1 MPRQRE
7 RRRNQVKH
15 RLQPN
20 AEGLE
25 DRLLLY
31 ATLGGNWTYGS
42 RITYSFAPDGTSVG
56 GISSGWYAR
65 MSNLGIS
72 EQTWKNEF
80 REAAAVWSAV
90 AGINL
95 VEVSDNGAA
104 FSVAGNQQ
112 NDSRFGDIRIA
123 GTNQGTG
130 VLAGTFLPPPYN
142 GGTLAGDIVMN
153 TTAAWKV
160 DSTYDIETVAIHE
173 FGHALGMDHS
183 AISTADMYA
192 YYNGMKQSLTTDD
205 TDGIRSIYGPRQP
218 DAYDAAYP
226 NDYWW
231 YASNVTPAI
240 DVNKQVRLGN
250 LDVTSYN
257 DFDWYYVYAPTGTA
271 SRMTVQVQSSG
282 LSSLS
287 PELFVLNGSLQT
299 VGYDAK
305 PNSYGATASVTVQ
318 GVAANQL
325 YIIRVSG
332 ANNGGSSTGSYGLL
346 INFGFG
352 AMAPIAPPNTT
363 VLEQPNSNGG
373 GSTNLATEAPNRP
386 SWLTKVLAHTN
397 PKVRGLFDRLE
408 SAADED
414 AGMLQIGDLRGY
426 GHYLLADAGTAF
438 ETAGPI
444 GTAFAAPRSSVA
456 AESGIVIGM
465 VGTDQPIESGTL
477 ASRARDRLAHRAI
490 DRALAAWGAA

>member
-20 AEGLE
+20 TEGLE

-42 RITYSFAPDGTSVG
+42 RITYSFAPDGTSIG

-65 MSNLGIS
+65 MSNLSIS
-72 EQTWKNEF
+72 EQAWKDEF
-80 REAAAVWSAV
+80 REAADVWSAV

-112 NDSRFGDIRIA
+112 NDSRFGDIRIG

-130 VLAGTFLPPPYN
+130 VLGGTFLPPPYN

-153 TTAAWKV
+153 TAAAWKV
-160 DSTYDIETVAIHE
+160 DSTYDIQTVAIHE

-183 AISTADMYA
+183 SISTADMYA
-192 YYNGMKQSLTTDD
+192 YYNGTKQSLATDD
-205 TDGIRSIYGPRQP
+205 TNGIRSIYGPRQP
-218 DAYDAAYP
+218 DAYDAAQS

-231 YASNVTPAI
+231 YASNVTSAI
-240 DVNKQVRLGN
+240 DVNKQVRLGG
-250 LDVTSYN
+250 LDITTNGDY
-257 DFDWYYVYAPTGTA
+257 DWYYVYAPTGTA

-287 PELFVLNGSLQT
+287 PELFVLNSSLQT
-299 VGYDAK
+299 VGYDTR
-305 PNSYGATASVTVQ
+305 PSSYGATASATVQ
-318 GVAANQL
+318 GVSANQL
-325 YIIRVSG
+325 YLIRVSG
-332 ANNGGSSTGSYGLL
+332 ANGGVSDTGTYGLL
-346 INFGFG
+346 INFGSG
-352 AMAPIAPPNTT
+352 SIAPIAPPNTT
-363 VLEQPNSNGG
+363 VPEQPNSNGG
-373 GSTNLATEAPNRP
+373 GSSNLATEGPNRP
-386 SWLTKVLAHTN
+386 SWLTKILAHTS

-408 SAADED
+408 SAVDEGV
-414 AGMLQIGDLRGY
+414 GMLQIGDLSGF
-426 GHYLLADAGTAF
+426 GHYLMADAGTEF
-438 ETAGPI
+438 ETAEPI

-465 VGTDQPIESGTL
+465 VGTDQPIESGTF
-477 ASRARDRLAHRAI
+477 ASRRDRLAHRAI
-490 DRALAAWGAA
+490 DRVLAAWGAA